1 MNAPQIQDLLA
12 TVRAAHADILK
23 ASHTS
28 IEKALIIGDIFVDI
42 DDKKIIAHGQKRD
55 FYRQA
60 GVPTRQVQKYKRL
73 ARFAAKTTSKSF
85 LSCASIEEAIRILSP
100 PRPKR
105 ATAGA
110 PSQGSAGKPDE
121 KFSKV
126 LRHLVD
132 RANAPGADHEALAA
146 ARQVATL
153 LMAKGFGADTDIAI
167 SITPRADMER
177 KARARAA

>member
-1 MNAPQIQDLLA
+1 
-12 TVRAAHADILK
+12 VRAAYGGILK

-28 IEKALIIGDIFVDI
+28 IEKALIIGDIFLDI

-85 LSCASIEEAIRILSP
+85 LSCASIEEAIRLLSP
-100 PRPKR
+100 PRSKR
-105 ATAGA
+105 TKVGA
-110 PSQGSAGKPDE
+110 AAQGGAKSGKPDE
-121 KFSKV
+121 KFSAA
-126 LRHLVD
+126 LRQMVD
-132 RANAPGADHEALAA
+132 RANASGADHEALAA
-146 ARQVATL
+146 ARHVAAL